1 MPRFSAAGLRP
12 LATALMHSAGAPPE
26 DAEIIADHCLAS
38 LLSGEVFH
46 GMELGTQYIP
56 LIERG
61 VLKPGAEILT
71 VKETPTTLMI
81 DGGFNFGHVV
91 SHHTMNRLIDKARES
106 FVAAAS
112 IRNQTHVGC
121 LIDYTSMAA
130 SQGMIGLMMTDGA
143 WGPKFMAPFGGRER
157 RLGIN
162 PWSMSVPSD
171 TGGNFGFDMT
181 SGTTSL
187 TKVRRALDEG
197 RPIPEG
203 WILDADG
210 RATTNPADFWN
221 GGSMLPMGG
230 TQAHKGYVLTF
241 MIEVLADVL
250 SGMEFQADMSR
261 DWPVIDGCFMAVF
274 NVEAFRPLADFKRD
288 LNGMIDYVTGSEV
301 AEGHDRVY
309 YPGERSRL
317 NRDRNLAEGVTI
329 PPDVWDSVL
338 TYVKRYDLTDL
349 VPSALEPEAGA

>member
-1 MPRFSAAGLRP
+1 MPVFQVDELHP
-12 LATALMHSAGAPPE
+12 LCVALMEAAGAPPQ
-26 DAEIIADHCLAS
+26 DAAIIADHCMAS
-38 LLSGEVFH
+38 LLSGEKFH

-56 LIERG
+56 LVERG
-61 VLKPGAEILT
+61 VIKPGAEIVT

-91 SHHTMNRLIDKARES
+91 SHEVMGRLVEKAKTS

-130 SQGMIGLMMTDGA
+130 AEGMVALMMTDGA
-143 WGPKFMAPFGGRER
+143 WGPKFMAPYGGRER

-162 PWSMSVPSD
+162 PWSMSLPSD
-171 TGGNFGFDMT
+171 TGGNVGFDMT

-187 TKVRRALDEG
+187 TKVKRALDEG

-203 WILDADG
+203 WILDRDG
-210 RATTNPADFWN
+210 RPTTNPADFWD

-230 TQAHKGYVLTF
+230 TQAHKGYALTF
-241 MIEVLADVL
+241 IIEVLADVL
-250 SGMEFQADMSR
+250 SGMEFKADMSR

-274 NVEAFRPLADFKRD
+274 NVEAFRPLAEFKKD
-288 LNGMIDYVTGSEV
+288 LGEMLDYVTSSAV
-301 AEGHDRVY
+301 AEGHERVY
-309 YPGERSRL
+309 YPGQRSKL
-317 NRDRNLAEGVTI
+317 NRERQQVEGVDI
-329 PPDVWDSVL
+329 PEDIWAGIVE
-338 TYVKRYDLTDL
+338 YVERYDLHHL
-349 VPSALEPEAGA
+349 VPATVA